1 MGKKCGRFFKKD
13 FHTFC
18 LSFVQL
24 CNSWFQSP
32 TGWWA
37 PWAQARF
44 ARHNWAQCGKNAIPV
59 LFYALIW
66 HFIPTFQISPQIFH
80 SPIFLQHFLPYFP
93 KFSPIFLSSQFQIN
107 RVTNPA
113 RSRSSRENST
123 QKRRESRIFRSF
135 PRECNNICRANMLSI
150 VNSDLSSIKHGAK
163 LEMEHFVQRWLFLRK
178 FGSNLL

>member
-37 PWAQARF
+37 QWAQARF

-93 KFSPIFLSSQFQIN
+93 VS
-107 RVTNPA
+107 
-113 RSRSSRENST
+113 SSRLTEL
-123 QKRRESRIFRSF
+123 QIRLGLAAAEKIPLKREERVAS
-135 PRECNNICRANMLSI
+135 L
-150 VNSDLSSIKHGAK
+150 G
-163 LEMEHFVQRWLFLRK
+163 LFLESATTYAEQICWA
-178 FGSNLL
+178 FEIQIFPA